1 MEASSIKP
9 SWACTNHMAN
19 AETYQTIKP
28 PRGSAR
34 KGYFLTIN
42 TLEQLHS
49 PALILIWLLELCIP
63 LGNHRFRHGS
73 SERSLETQSTWA
85 DLNRSHAS
93 MLTNQRVQMRP
104 MHREGFIHLLHFDS
118 CTMWL
123 TWEELRGLMKNH
135 MLSAF
140 PDTGF
145 SLFYFWMLTLPWLLR
160 QLTSDKDLPSRR
172 SLQHLHTLGCSKLIM
187 LVLWET
193 CPYDTRVVINPKR
206 MKMPHKI
213 YLPLLIL
220 LGAHWAH
227 TAFVCSKQKPEGY
240 AS

>member
-9 SWACTNHMAN
+9 SWACTSHMAN
-19 AETYQTIKP
+19 AERYQTIKP

-42 TLEQLHS
+42 TLEQLHP

-104 MHREGFIHLLHFDS
+104 MHRAGFIHLLHFDS

-123 TWEELRGLMKNH
+123 TWEELRGLMKITCWA
-135 MLSAF
+135 LFLIQDLVCFISEC
-140 PDTGF
+140 
-145 SLFYFWMLTLPWLLR
+145 SLCHGC
-160 QLTSDKDLPSRR
+160 SDS
-172 SLQHLHTLGCSKLIM
+172 SLQTRICLPGDLFS
-187 LVLWET
+187 T
-193 CPYDTRVVINPKR
+193 CIP
-206 MKMPHKI
+206 
-213 YLPLLIL
+213 
-220 LGAHWAH
+220 
-227 TAFVCSKQKPEGY
+227 
-240 AS
+240 